1 MQLPLVSVLMAV
13 YNCEKTVEEAIKS
26 IQNQSYSNW
35 ELIIVDDCSNDNTY
49 KVVQQLSVGDYRIKV
64 FKNKT
69 NRTLAP
75 SLNVCASHASGD
87 FFARMDGDDVCDST
101 RFEKEMVVLLSHP
114 EFAVVSCS
122 LKFFDENGEYGKVLY
137 KEYPHKEDF
146 ARTSPICHA
155 GCIIRRGVFEQLGG
169 YDESPDVQRVE
180 DYDLWIRLYN
190 EGYQAYNLQ
199 EYLYSMRDDR
209 NARKR
214 KKFKFRVTEYQLRKK
229 ACRLFDLPL
238 KLRIQQFTP
247 LILGI
252 MPSFVYTYLHKKRQS
267 NG

>member
-1 MQLPLVSVLMAV
+1 MPLPLVSVLMAV
-13 YNCEKTVEEAIKS
+13 YNCEKTVEDAIKC
-26 IQNQSYSNW
+26 IQDQTYNNW

-49 KVVQQLSVGDYRIKV
+49 NVVQRLSINDSRIKV
-64 FKNKT
+64 FKNDT
-69 NRTLAP
+69 NKTLAP
-75 SLNVCASHASGD
+75 SLNVCANYASGS
-87 FFARMDGDDVCDST
+87 FFARMDGDDICDNT
-101 RFEKEMVVLLSHP
+101 RFEKEMAVLLSHP

-137 KEYPHKEDF
+137 KECPQKEDF

-155 GCIIRRGVFEQLGG
+155 GCIIRKDVFEQLGG
-169 YDESPDVQRVE
+169 YDESPAVERIE

-209 NARKR
+209 NAIKR
-214 KKFKFRVTEYQLRKK
+214 KKFKYRVNEYRLRKK
-229 ACRLFDLPL
+229 ACELFDLPL
-238 KLRIQQFTP
+238 KFKVQQFTP
-247 LILGI
+247 LLLGI

-267 NG
+267 NS